1 MTHSPGPWRL
11 AKSGQIVDVNN
22 RAIARI
28 WNTSKRDQ
36 DLANG
41 NLIANAPTHAME
53 LRKWREVFGHLG
65 TPDEAGN
72 TLIRKQ
78 DELTAH
84 ADELLCMSSDLREA
98 LALCVRAID
107 NLLPG
112 ARHIP
117 ADIGLINEALL
128 KARSLVGDV

>member
-36 DLANG
+36 DRANG
-41 NLIANAPTHAME
+41 ELIANAPKVRE
-53 LRKWREVFGHLG
+53 LY
-65 TPDEAGN
+65 DEACENMARLAGEYSK
-72 TLIRKQ
+72 LEQ
-78 DELTAH
+78 
-84 ADELLCMSSDLREA
+84 A

-112 ARHIP
+112 AAHIP
-117 ADIGLINEALL
+117 ADIGLINKALL
-128 KARSLVGDV
+128 KARPLVGDV

>member
-36 DLANG
+36 DRANG
-41 NLIANAPTHAME
+41 QLIADAP
-53 LRKWREVFGHLG
+53 EVRRLYDALCNDVVHLMG
-65 TPDEAGN
+65 EY
-72 TLIRKQ
+72 
-78 DELTAH
+78 
-84 ADELLCMSSDLREA
+84 SDLRKT

-112 ARHIP
+112 VVHIP

-128 KARSLVGDV
+128 KARPLVEGV

>member
-22 RAIARI
+22 RAIARV

-36 DLANG
+36 DRANG
-41 NLIANAPTHAME
+41 ELIANAP
-53 LRKWREVFGHLG
+53 EVRRLY
-65 TPDEAGN
+65 
-72 TLIRKQ
+72 
-78 DELTAH
+78 DELCNDMAH
-84 ADELLCMSSDLREA
+84 LAGEYSDLRKT

-112 ARHIP
+112 ATHIP
-117 ADIGLINEALL
+117 VDLGLINLALTD
-128 KARSLVGDV
+128 ARPLVEDV

>member
-36 DLANG
+36 DRANG
-41 NLIANAPTHAME
+41 ELIANAP
-53 LRKWREVFGHLG
+53 EVRRLY
-65 TPDEAGN
+65 
-72 TLIRKQ
+72 
-78 DELTAH
+78 DELCNDTARL
-84 ADELLCMSSDLREA
+84 AGEYSRLEQA

-112 ARHIP
+112 ATHIP
-117 ADIGLINEALL
+117 ADIGLIDEALL

>member
-36 DLANG
+36 DRANG
-41 NLIANAPTHAME
+41 QLIADAPE
-53 LRKWREVFGHLG
+53 VRWRY
-65 TPDEAGN
+65 
-72 TLIRKQ
+72 
-78 DELTAH
+78 DELCNDMARL
-84 ADELLCMSSDLREA
+84 AGEYSELEQA

-112 ARHIP
+112 VVHIP

-128 KARSLVGDV
+128 KARSLVGGV

>member
-1 MTHSPGPWRL
+1 MTHSPGSWRL

-41 NLIANAPTHAME
+41 NLIADAPTTRR
-53 LRKWREVFGHLG
+53 LY
-65 TPDEAGN
+65 DEACEN
-72 TLIRKQ
+72 M
-78 DELTAH
+78 AH
-84 ADELLCMSSDLREA
+84 WVGEYSQLEQA

-112 ARHIP
+112 AAHTP
-117 ADIGLINEALL
+117 ADIGLINNALL
-128 KARSLVGDV
+128 KARPLTGHT

>member
-28 WNTSKRDQ
+28 WNTGKRDQ
-36 DLANG
+36 DRANG
-41 NLIANAPTHAME
+41 ELIAMAPMWHQ
-53 LRKWREVFGHLG
+53 VFGHLG

-72 TLIRKQ
+72 KLIHKQ
-78 DELTAH
+78 DELVAH
-84 ADELLCMSSDLREA
+84 ADELLCMNSDLREA
-98 LALCVRAID
+98 LALCIRTID

-112 ARHIP
+112 AAHIP

>member
-36 DLANG
+36 DRANG
-41 NLIANAPTHAME
+41 ELIANAPE
-53 LRKWREVFGHLG
+53 VRWRY
-65 TPDEAGN
+65 
-72 TLIRKQ
+72 
-78 DELTAH
+78 DELCEDMARL
-84 ADELLCMSSDLREA
+84 AGAYSELEQA
-98 LALCVRAID
+98 LALCIRAID

-112 ARHIP
+112 ATRIP
-117 ADIGLINEALL
+117 ADIGLINQALL
-128 KARSLVGDV
+128 KARPLVEGV

>member
-36 DLANG
+36 DRANG
-41 NLIANAPTHAME
+41 ELIALAPTMKLDRIMDKALGNEALLQSTVHE
-53 LRKWREVFGHLG
+53 LQ
-65 TPDEAGN
+65 T
-72 TLIRKQ
+72 
-78 DELTAH
+78 
-84 ADELLCMSSDLREA
+84 A

-112 ARHIP
+112 AAHIP
-117 ADIGLINEALL
+117 ADIGLINQALL
-128 KARSLVGDV
+128 KARSLVEDV

>member
-36 DLANG
+36 DRANG
-41 NLIANAPTHAME
+41 ELIANAP
-53 LRKWREVFGHLG
+53 EVRRLY
-65 TPDEAGN
+65 DEACEN
-72 TLIRKQ
+72 M
-78 DELTAH
+78 AH
-84 ADELLCMSSDLREA
+84 WVGEYSQLEQA

-112 ARHIP
+112 AARIP
-117 ADIGLINEALL
+117 CDIGLINEALL
-128 KARSLVGDV
+128 KARPLTGHT